1 MKKVNVS
8 SVIAISVLLFFS
20 ASAYSMGIESYKL
33 YRAGDNNCRWD
44 APNGETYTVYCGGSQ
59 DQSDEDKMILDRDED
74 GVKNARLILSLEGAV
89 GAPEPTC
96 SLFYSNGSVADYLAT
111 VDIGMSASEPPVFI
125 LEKEGDASTPL
136 AKWTTLNVVC
146 VKL

>member
-8 SVIAISVLLFFS
+8 FVIAISALLFFS

-74 GVKNARLILSLEGAV
+74 GVKNARLILSLEGTV
-89 GAPEPTC
+89 GATC
-96 SLFYSNGSVADYLAT
+96 SLFSSNGSVADYLQT
-111 VDIGMSASEPPVFI
+111 VDIGMSTPQEPVFI
-125 LEKEGDASTPL
+125 LEKEGDVSTPL